1 LAINTGGGNM
11 RLKQILGSDYRCRR
25 MLKKALVMQLT
36 ELPIIKQVYRLYQIS
51 QFKKQMKDLDGW
63 ERFVK
68 IKQQEKDDE
77 LFRFNVALFSLKTC
91 LQDKTTTAKELESR
105 KKEILDNPLIKL
117 EEFEELKQWTEQ
129 AEIGETNF
137 LVLEKA
143 MNNLPQ

>member
-1 LAINTGGGNM
+1 M
-11 RLKQILGSDYRCRR
+11 RLKQILGSDYRYKR
-25 MLKKALVMQLT
+25 MLKKALVMKLT
-36 ELPIIKQVYRLYQIS
+36 ELPIVKPLYRFYQTS

-77 LFRFNVALFSLKTC
+77 LFRFNVALFSLKAC
-91 LQDKTTTAKELESR
+91 LQDKTTTAKEHESR
-105 KKEILDNPLIKL
+105 KKEILDNPLIKS

>member
-1 LAINTGGGNM
+1 M
-11 RLKQILGSDYRCRR
+11 RLKQILGSDYRYKR
-25 MLKKALVMQLT
+25 MLKKALVMKLT
-36 ELPIIKQVYRLYQIS
+36 ELPIVKPLYRFYQTS

-77 LFRFNVALFSLKTC
+77 LFRFNVALFSLKAC

-105 KKEILDNPLIKL
+105 KKEILDNPLIKS

>member
-1 LAINTGGGNM
+1 M
-11 RLKQILGSDYRCRR
+11 RLKQILGSDYRYKR
-25 MLKKALVMQLT
+25 MLKKALVMKLT
-36 ELPIIKQVYRLYQIS
+36 ELPIVKPLYRFYQTS

-68 IKQQEKDDE
+68 IKQQEKDNE
-77 LFRFNVALFSLKTC
+77 LFRFNVALFSLKAC

-105 KKEILDNPLIKL
+105 KKEILDNPLIKS

>member
-1 LAINTGGGNM
+1 
-11 RLKQILGSDYRCRR
+11 
-25 MLKKALVMQLT
+25 MLKKALVMKLI
-36 ELPIIKQVYRLYQIS
+36 ELPIVKPLYRFYQTS

-77 LFRFNVALFSLKTC
+77 LFRFNVALFSLKAC

-105 KKEILDNPLIKL
+105 KKEILDNPLIKS

>member
-1 LAINTGGGNM
+1 
-11 RLKQILGSDYRCRR
+11 
-25 MLKKALVMQLT
+25 MLKKALVMKLT
-36 ELPIIKQVYRLYQIS
+36 ELPIVKPLYRFYQTS

-77 LFRFNVALFSLKTC
+77 LFRFNVALFSLKAC

-105 KKEILDNPLIKL
+105 KKEILDNPLIKS

>member
-1 LAINTGGGNM
+1 M
-11 RLKQILGSDYRCRR
+11 RLKQILGSDYRYKR
-25 MLKKALVMQLT
+25 MLKKALVMKLI
-36 ELPIIKQVYRLYQIS
+36 ELPIVKPLYRFYQTS

-77 LFRFNVALFSLKTC
+77 LFRFNVALFSLKAC

-105 KKEILDNPLIKL
+105 KKEILDNPLIKS

>member
-1 LAINTGGGNM
+1 
-11 RLKQILGSDYRCRR
+11 

>member
-1 LAINTGGGNM
+1 
-11 RLKQILGSDYRCRR
+11 
-25 MLKKALVMQLT
+25 MQLT

-77 LFRFNVALFSLKTC
+77 LFRFNVALFSLKAC

-105 KKEILDNPLIKL
+105 KKEILDNPLIKS

>member
-1 LAINTGGGNM
+1 M
-11 RLKQILGSDYRCRR
+11 RLKQILGSDYRYKR
-25 MLKKALVMQLT
+25 MLKKALVMKLI
-36 ELPIIKQVYRLYQIS
+36 ELPIVKPLYRFYQTS

-77 LFRFNVALFSLKTC
+77 LFRFNVALFSLKAC

-105 KKEILDNPLIKL
+105 KKEILDNPLIKS

-129 AEIGETNF
+129 AELGETNF

>member
-1 LAINTGGGNM
+1 M
-11 RLKQILGSDYRCRR
+11 RLKQILGSDYRYKR
-25 MLKKALVMQLT
+25 MLKKALVMKLI
-36 ELPIIKQVYRLYQIS
+36 ELPIVKPVYRFYQTS

-77 LFRFNVALFSLKTC
+77 LFRFNVALFSLKAC

-105 KKEILDNPLIKL
+105 KKEILDNPLIKS

>member
-1 LAINTGGGNM
+1 M
-11 RLKQILGSDYRCRR
+11 RLKQILGLDYRCRR

-77 LFRFNVALFSLKTC
+77 LFRFNVALFSLKAC

-105 KKEILDNPLIKL
+105 KKEILDNPLIKS